1 MGLNLQGRCFNDSM
15 ATKGG
20 TEGNSH
26 LCDIPG
32 GADVDR
38 HRLSEDA
45 IVEAKHCLQD
55 QGMKL
60 PMRYMIRLTINPIS
74 PTGRD

>member
-38 HRLSEDA
+38 HRLSEDD
-45 IVEAKHCLQD
+45 IVEAEHCLQD
-55 QGMKL
+55 VSRNEITVAL
-60 PMRYMIRLTINPIS
+60 RYMSRLI
-74 PTGRD
+74 